1 MIWNALKLSLLVVSV
16 STLLIA
22 IAGTAFGFLL
32 ARRRFP
38 GKELLDAVLTLPMVL
53 PPTVVGYYL
62 IVVLRRKG
70 LLGGPVYDLTGWSL
84 TFTWIAAVV
93 ASVVVAIP
101 LMVKSARAAIES
113 VNPDYENVSRII
125 GKGEWE
131 TFFRITLPLA
141 GRGILAGVILS
152 FARAFGEFGATMMLA
167 GNIMG
172 KTQTMPLAIYE
183 AMAAGEDDTAAML
196 AVILTGISLV
206 VVYLTN
212 RLSRPAER
220 N

>member
-1 MIWNALKLSLLVVSV
+1 MIWNALKLSLQVVSV
-16 STLLIA
+16 STLVIA
-22 IAGTAFGFLL
+22 VVGTAFGFLL

-62 IVVLRRKG
+62 ILILGRKG
-70 LLGGPVYDLTGWSL
+70 LLGAPIYNLTGWSM

-93 ASVVVAIP
+93 ASVVVASP

-113 VNPDYENVSRII
+113 VNPDYENVSRIM

-131 TFFRITLPLA
+131 TFFRVTLPLA

-167 GNIMG
+167 GNISG

-183 AMAAGEDDTAAML
+183 AMAAGEDGTAAWL
-196 AVILTGISLV
+196 AVILTGISIA